1 MRRYNAADDPSPLH
15 VTLFQEVEGYNILL
29 NNILSTLTL
38 LKMGIKAGSYTRPLL
53 SST

>member
-1 MRRYNAADDPSPLH
+1 LRRYNAADDPSPLH

-38 LKMGIKAGSYTRPLL
+38 LKKGIKAGSYTRPLL